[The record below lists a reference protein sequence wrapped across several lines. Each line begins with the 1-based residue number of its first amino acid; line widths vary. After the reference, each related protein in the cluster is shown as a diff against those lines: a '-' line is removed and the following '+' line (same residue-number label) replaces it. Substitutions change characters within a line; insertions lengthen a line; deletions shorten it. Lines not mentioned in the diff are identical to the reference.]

1 MPVWLRR
8 MASRRSTSMAAVA
21 SWPGSIDALDDARV
35 VAVEAGQ
42 PVGGVV
48 DHRGAGVGADH
59 AGVADLAAA
68 LGVERRA
75 VEEDRHL
82 VAVAGDDR
90 EHGGL
95 GLHLLAADELGG
107 AVVVEDLLEARAVGV
122 DVALLARLLGA
133 GALLLHELLEGGEVD
148 ADPALGR
155 HLLGDLDREAEGVVE
170 LEGDVAGHLGGIARR
185 TSPRAA

>member
-21 SWPGSIDALDDARV
+21 SWPGLDRALDDARV

-48 DHRGAGVGADH
+48 DHRGAGVGADD
-59 AGVADLAAA
+59 AGVAHLAAA

-82 VAVAGDDR
+82 VASPGTTASTVAFASTSSRPTNSEGPWSSR
-90 EHGGL
+90 ICWKL
-95 GLHLLAADELGG
+95 VRLA
-107 AVVVEDLLEARAVGV
+107 
-122 DVALLARLLGA
+122 
-133 GALLLHELLEGGEVD
+133 
-148 ADPALGR
+148 
-155 HLLGDLDREAEGVVE
+155 
-170 LEGDVAGHLGGIARR
+170 
-185 TSPRAA
+185 